1 MITDSKIYN
10 GLSLQW
16 SDLSS
21 MFADWKTNIDSL
33 SSLSTDAQIDSALTL
48 AQKNSAAVTRFL
60 DLVSTAL
67 VSTTNSSTAQSIA
80 TIGTWKQVVSAA
92 RNSISGTTIALTT
105 AESTLA
111 GARSSHTSPGQAQI
125 SSAEAGVK
133 NLEAQLAKTIIRAPI
148 SGKISALPLRP
159 GELATPGQLI
169 ATIVGSGGLQV
180 KAYVSG
186 EDLYRIK
193 KDATVTLRGSIKGVV
208 SSVAPSV
215 SQINK
220 KVEIKISITDPDTT
234 GLVVG
239 ESIQA
244 LIQAEKA
251 ASVTAGTYVLPIQN
265 VKIVPGDAY
274 VFVVDADSKIQKV
287 PVILGEVKGDFI
299 EIKSGLTDDM
309 SIVSPV
315 YELNE
320 GESVTV
326 Q

>member
-1 MITDSKIYN
+1 MYFSS
-10 GLSLQW
+10 GL
-16 SDLSS
+16 
-21 MFADWKTNIDSL
+21 FNK
-33 SSLSTDAQIDSALTL
+33 
-48 AQKNSAAVTRFL
+48 
-60 DLVSTAL
+60 
-67 VSTTNSSTAQSIA
+67 
-80 TIGTWKQVVSAA
+80 
-92 RNSISGTTIALTT
+92 
-105 AESTLA
+105 
-111 GARSSHTSPGQAQI
+111 
-125 SSAEAGVK
+125 
-133 NLEAQLAKTIIRAPI
+133 
-148 SGKISALPLRP
+148 GKISALPLRP